1 MMSLN
6 SQKVLYQTH
15 RVALSSKS
23 FKVMQW
29 KKKVNAVKPHTIKQ
43 LLGY

>member
-1 MMSLN
+1 MMSQN
-6 SQKVLYQTH
+6 IQKVLYQTQ
-15 RVALSSKS
+15 RVALLSRS